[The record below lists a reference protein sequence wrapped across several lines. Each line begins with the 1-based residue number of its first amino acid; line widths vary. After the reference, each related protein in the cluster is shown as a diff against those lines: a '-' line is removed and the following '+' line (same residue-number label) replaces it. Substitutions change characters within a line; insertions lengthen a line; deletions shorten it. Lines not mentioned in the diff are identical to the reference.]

1 MLGIAFPGKPMN
13 ATPAAVASRAS
24 ILIRGNA
31 AGVTTLTLN
40 RPQQYN
46 ALSAQLLI
54 ELQAAVDAIADDAAV
69 RVVVIAGAGKAFCAG
84 HDLKEL
90 RSRNDPEF
98 TKEMFERCSRLMV
111 SLTRLPQPVIA
122 RVHGFAFAAGCQL
135 VAQCDLAVASTNAQL
150 ATSGVKFGLFCNTPG
165 VALARNIPRKQAL
178 EMLLT
183 GEPMDA
189 QTALSRGLVNRVV
202 APDQLDQEIAKL
214 AQSILEKTPVAVTAG
229 KRTFYR
235 QIEAGLDDAYILAT
249 ESMVCNMMTEDALE
263 GIDAFMQKRPPKW
276 KGK

>member
-1 MLGIAFPGKPMN
+1 M
-13 ATPAAVASRAS
+13 RE
-24 ILIRGNA
+24 NA

-46 ALSAQLLI
+46 ALSAPLLI

-90 RSRNDPEF
+90 RSRNDPDF
-98 TKEMFERCSRLMV
+98 TKEMFERFSHLMV

-135 VAQCDLAVASTNAQL
+135 VAQCDLAVASTNAQF

-165 VALARNIPRKQAL
+165 VALARNVPRKQAL

-183 GEPMDA
+183 GEPIDA
-189 QTALSRGLVNRVV
+189 QSALSRGLVNRVV
-202 APDQLDQEIAKL
+202 APDQLDQEVAKF
-214 AQSILEKTPVAVTAG
+214 AQSILEKTPVAVAAG

-235 QIEAGLDDAYILAT
+235 QIEVGLDDAYILAT